1 MEKELVSVI
10 IPVYNG
16 EKYIEK
22 CLQSIQ
28 KQTYQEIEIIV
39 INDGS
44 TDKTKQILE
53 KIANKEKIACILQE
67 KENKGTALC
76 KNKAIKHS
84 KGKYIFFVDSDD
96 TIKEDAIEKMLILL
110 KKNEA
115 DAIRTTYVF
124 DYNGKL
130 VNGKEQIE
138 NAIFT
143 QNTKEELI
151 QKLLLDEIHGFCS
164 GVFLFKKDIII
175 ENNITF
181 KEDMTI
187 MEDFIFLVE
196 ILKNSNVVVT
206 SNLVTLYYYQNSNG
220 LTKSYQNIEKR
231 WYNIE
236 VRLQYTLELIQEYK
250 SLEKYQ
256 EEIMRY
262 LVTMYIKSTKYIF
275 IQKISKQEAQEK
287 IKRLKKIVND
297 RVEQYKIDKSKFNL
311 ISKLIYQLL
320 DKEKVNILSVSLRL
334 LNTIK
339 R

>member
-44 TDKTKQILE
+44 SDKTKKILE
-53 KIANKEKIACILQE
+53 EIANKEKISCILQE
-67 KENKGTALC
+67 EENKGTAVC

-96 TIKEDAIEKMLILL
+96 TIKEDAIEKMMTVL
-110 KKNEA
+110 KKNKA
-115 DAIRTTYVF
+115 DAIRTTYLF
-124 DYNGKL
+124 DYEGKL
-130 VNGKEQIE
+130 VEGKEQIE
-138 NAIFT
+138 NAIFIKD
-143 QNTKEELI
+143 TKKDLI
-151 QKLLLDEIHGFCS
+151 QKLLVDEIHGFCS
-164 GVFLFKKDIII
+164 GVFLFKKDIMIK
-175 ENNITF
+175 NNITF
-181 KEDMTI
+181 QEDMTI

-196 ILKNSNVVVT
+196 IIKNSDVVVT

-220 LTKSYQNIEKR
+220 LTKSYQDIEKR

-236 VRLQYTLELIQEYK
+236 VRLQYTLKLIQKYP

-262 LVTMYIKSTKYIF
+262 LITMYIKSTKYIF
-275 IQKISKQEAQEK
+275 IQKINKQEAQNK

-297 RVEQYKIDKSKFNL
+297 RIEQYQIDISKFNL
-311 ISKLIYQLL
+311 ISKVIYQLL
-320 DKEKVNILSVSLRL
+320 NKERVGMLSTSFRI

-339 R
+339 K